1 MFSVDDTIVAIA
13 TPRGRSAIGVVRLSG
28 PSAATIAGT
37 LLGRSSALAPR
48 HATLGR
54 ICGDGPRAA
63 AVDEVIATFFPAPHS
78 YTGQTLV
85 EISAHGNPVVLDA
98 IVGAAVAAGARL
110 AEPGEFTLRAFLNG
124 KRDLVQ
130 AEAVAD
136 LIDAATPLQARTAFD
151 QLDGTLT
158 GRIATIDAGLFD
170 LIARLEASLDFPD
183 EGYRFIGPGA
193 AADAAREVIR
203 ELDGLLA
210 DGTRG
215 RAIREGAQV
224 VIAGRPNAGKSS
236 LFNRL
241 HGSDRAIVTEVA
253 GTTRDLVTGRIDL
266 DGLAVDLVDTAGWRA
281 PADAVEREG
290 VARGAQARATADLTL
305 VVLDA
310 SEPLTGEDRE
320 LLAATA
326 GGARVVVGNKAD
338 LPPVADIDESAAC
351 VSAKTGAGIRELR
364 MAIVEALTSRESLRD
379 PPAVSNARH
388 LELMRRARAAMATA
402 CDALD
407 AGGTSE
413 EFVLADLQAARAC
426 FDEIVGRRTNED
438 VLRHIFER
446 FCIGK

>member
-1 MFSVDDTIVAIA
+1 MLTIQSS
-13 TPRGRSAIGVVRLSG
+13 RSRRPA
-28 PSAATIAGT
+28 AATIAGT

-54 ICGDGPRAA
+54 IHGDGPRAA
-63 AVDEVIATFFPAPHS
+63 AVDEVITTFFPAPHS
-78 YTGQTLV
+78 YTGQALV

-170 LIARLEASLDFPD
+170 LIARLEAALDFPD

-215 RAIREGAQV
+215 RAMREGAQV

-266 DGLAVDLVDTAGWRA
+266 DGLVVDLVDTAGWRA

-310 SEPLTGEDRE
+310 SAE
-320 LLAATA
+320 
-326 GGARVVVGNKAD
+326 
-338 LPPVADIDESAAC
+338 C

-413 EFVLADLQAARAC
+413 EFVLVDLQAARAC
-426 FDEIVGRRTNED
+426 FDEIVGRRTSED

-446 FCIGK
+446 FCIGEIAAKRNRGTCSM